1 MCAPIE
7 AEVGPSA
14 RTREGALLETLAG
27 SVRCND
33 IYYTR
38 SWGRAYSPVKGACA
52 KHAAYWRV
60 YLS

>member
-27 SVRCND
+27 SVRYDD
-33 IYYTR
+33 IHYTR
-38 SWGRAYSPVKGACA
+38 SRDRAYWPTTEATA
-52 KHAAYWRV
+52 KQAVYWNI
-60 YLS
+60 